1 MDTHPIKSVR
11 GGEFPYCAPTLETLL
26 ITVEQ
31 GFQGSGGNYGDEG
44 GAGDYLEPGNDY
56 EL

>member
-1 MDTHPIKSVR
+1 MNTHPIEPTR
-11 GGEFPYCAPTLETLL
+11 GGEFGYSAPTLETLL

-31 GFQGSGGNYGDEG
+31 GFQGSGGTYGDEG

-56 EL
+56 NF